1 MNRKE
6 TDSGLKKGYT
16 AINQVFNALFEPVD
30 DLSAQDNP
38 TATDVVY
45 LLSSVLDLIE
55 LAQYMMERVSDETW
69 QETP

>member
-55 LAQYMMERVSDETW
+55 LAQYMVERVSDETW

>member
-30 DLSAQDNP
+30 DLSAQ
-38 TATDVVY
+38 
-45 LLSSVLDLIE
+45 LSLIHI
-55 LAQYMMERVSDETW
+55 
-69 QETP
+69 

>member
-6 TDSGLKKGYT
+6 TDSVLKKGYT

-55 LAQYMMERVSDETW
+55 LAQYMVERVSDATW

>member
-1 MNRKE
+1 MNRE
-6 TDSGLKKGYT
+6 EADNGLKEGYT

-45 LLSSVLDLIE
+45 LLCSVLDLIE
-55 LAQYMMERVSDETW
+55 LAQYMMERVTDKTW